1 MPVTIC
7 CPGSE
12 LCHRS
17 ITEDFVI
24 ELFQYKRIIFIVLE
38 SMAAKL
44 QAESRR
50 LYSWWWDS
58 HISPKNSK
66 WLQENLA
73 DTDMKVNTIIK
84 LLEEDADS
92 FARRAEMYYKKRPEL
107 MKLVEELYRAYRAL
121 AEKYD
126 HATGAL
132 RQAHRTMAEAFP
144 NQIPLVLSD
153 ESPYGYSGNEAEP
166 HTPEGP
172 PPLRALFDLDELQ
185 KDALSLSSELHVI
198 KRNGGYSEPSDSLSS
213 KKGLKQLNEMFAIGE
228 GTAFTISEGRVRKG
242 LHFQEEDGEDLEN
255 RTHKCS
261 REQNQ
266 VKEKQDASYVTKGLQ
281 QDISQLSS
289 ESQNMKYQI
298 TTESDRNNKTENE
311 LQGLKDRI
319 SELISEKEA
328 SNIQYQISL
337 ERISVLESQISTTQN
352 ELRKLNDE
360 MVNKVKKLQSSEEL
374 NQSLLLELEM
384 LAKQANMQEN
394 ELHQKQEE
402 LEKLQITIEEK
413 HQQCMQ
419 AEMALR
425 LKEKLHTQSQA
436 DIYHLSQEIQIWIQK
451 LRDIELCNVDLQEE
465 ICKLKEE
472 NGSLHEQNLHS
483 SLMIKELRGKIIL
496 IEEKNKTLED
506 EVQLYLCEK
515 EGLTEELNHI
525 KEDIND
531 LEGKHRDLMEQK
543 EAASICAESL
553 KAAVKDLQ
561 NKNSELKDICK
572 KHEAEKEF
580 LVDKLKDMDNVLE
593 KNVVLEDSLADASIE
608 LEVLRGKILALENLH
623 ESLNGEIS
631 NYIAEKNALVP
642 QVEIL
647 TQDVCTLSE
656 KNIFL
661 ENSMS
666 DLGTEVDCLKSKLK
680 DFEQS
685 CQLLSN
691 HNSGLLAER
700 KSFLSQIEILTQNV
714 EKHSKKNSFLE
725 NSLSDVSNEVGCL
738 RSTLK
743 DFEESSQSLR
753 DQNSNLLSERNALLL
768 QVEILTQNL
777 EKLSDKNSFLENS
790 LSDVSSEV
798 GSLRSKL
805 KDFEESCQSLSDQNS
820 GLLAEKNYLLSQ
832 LETLNQ
838 NVEKLSENNS
848 SLESSLSDV
857 TTEVGCLRTKLKD
870 SEESCESLSDQ
881 SSGLFAERN
890 ALVTEIE
897 VLTQNMEN
905 LSHKNSFLENS
916 LSDVNSEMACLKSKL
931 KDLEE
936 SCQSLSNQNS
946 GLLSERDN
954 LLSRV
959 VIFTQNVEK
968 LTDRNSF
975 LENSLSDI
983 SCEVE
988 SLRSQL
994 KDCEESSQL
1003 LNVQNSSLLTERDSL
1018 LSQFKILTQNLEKLS
1033 DENLLLEKSLSDV
1046 SSDVWC
1052 LRSKLKDLEE
1062 SSRSLTNQNSGLLAE
1077 RNNLLS
1083 QLEILTQNIE
1093 KLSEKNSLLEKSL
1106 SDVRT
1111 EVGCLRSKLK
1121 ESEES
1126 CQSLSD
1132 QNSGLIAGRNT
1143 LVSQVHVLTQ
1153 NMDNLS
1159 HKNSLL
1165 ENSLSDDHSEVECLR
1180 SKLRDFE
1187 ESSQSLNDQNSC
1199 LLAEKSNLLS
1209 QVEILTQNVMKLGHK
1224 KLTLEN
1230 SLTDEISEVRHLR
1243 SKLEDLEES
1252 SRSLNDQNSGLLA
1265 ERTNLLSQVEVL
1277 TKNLEKLSQEKS
1289 FLENCLSDASSE
1301 VGCLKSKLK
1310 DSENSCDSLR
1320 DQNSGLLIERDTLGS
1335 QVNNVTLNLEEL
1347 ENRLVDMKDNNLNLS
1362 REKDLIISQ
1371 VKDLQDLLKLEKEE
1385 HETHIQSFKCQLAT
1399 SENHNFLLQQESQ
1412 LKDQQLESEQDNVI
1426 GFLIGNFILQRSL
1439 SDVNGRNLVLLKECE
1454 KNIEA
1459 CRRTEAL
1466 ISALEQEKLMHI
1478 KNIMSLSEQNEK
1490 LRTGICLMR
1499 NTLIVG
1505 KKSVSVDEFQ
1515 DEVLIDIILGEI
1527 RKILN
1532 CVSEAEHDNQLL
1544 HLEISVLVTL
1554 LKNTMLDLASL
1565 RLDKCSLEKELD
1577 MKTKELLTLGN
1588 KNLELI
1594 GLNEKLM
1601 NDVEVSNQREAESKT
1616 AMKVFHEHLTD
1627 LQEALLTSKYEI
1639 QNLIENKKILMDELC
1654 NLREKHNLLEEEHIE
1669 VLAEAL
1675 KLDHLY
1681 LFFRNH
1687 SAEKLL
1693 ELKSFTYDL
1702 DSLHFIKNALDA
1714 EIDKLKEKIKIL
1726 EAEKTHIRE
1735 FVAYLEE
1742 EVRNHVLLSEFD
1754 LFTATCV
1761 CEELSLQRQRL
1772 ESQLLQKQSQL
1783 LETSQNA
1790 QSTQQKNLELCRIL
1804 EGIQLDYEADKLIK
1818 EELTQKISTLS
1829 EVVVDRNKEIRCLYE
1844 ANEMLQGEIDHM
1856 CEEVKVL
1863 MSREEDLKLEL
1874 QKEIDENEHCE
1885 VEIKALL
1892 SDIQVSTVNAA
1903 LYEEKFHEL
1912 ILEEVGSL
1920 LQEETL
1926 KMEVALTKEQLD
1938 TMKKKLDYLEGEN
1951 SGLKAGLDFYLALV
1965 TSLWNSI
1972 KSLEEQIMT
1981 MSKPRP
1987 SICHDKEV
1995 LPLVPHHHHCDGQ
2008 PSDGYK
2014 GMNIEGIPVL
2024 EKLITKVKLLEEV
2037 IVYIQS
2043 HRQQEGFDANSNS
2056 EAASKETKGIK
2067 INEIGGGQEAQ
2078 VNPHSM
2084 EHVDDDGLND
2094 TEITKGKNGQVTKDI
2109 QLDQG
2114 SSSLLYR
2121 TIGSYGLSRI
2131 SNDGIN
2137 DQLWEAAETNCSKQ
2151 VWKTSTDVTEHD
2163 IEPVEEQK
2171 SEYPSSELIV
2181 EKELSVDKLEIPTR
2195 VLTSRQEWTKRVL
2208 ESLQND
2214 ARRLSD
2220 LRSNVKDL
2228 KRKME
2233 SSQMGKLPASSGYDT
2248 VKSQLEDAEG
2258 AVMELIDSNNKLT
2271 NKAEEYHSTNGLGT
2285 KSEESSSTG
2294 RRQISTQSRKESEK
2308 VGRLELELH
2317 KIHYVM
2323 LKFEEEHVNRHTS
2336 AIDRRS
2342 RTLLSD
2348 YIYGRRDGR
2357 RQAKK
2362 SSFCACMRPKTKGD
2376 Q

>member
-1 MPVTIC
+1 
-7 CPGSE
+7 
-12 LCHRS
+12 
-17 ITEDFVI
+17 
-24 ELFQYKRIIFIVLE
+24 
-38 SMAAKL
+38 MAAKL

-107 MKLVEELYRAYRAL
+107 LKLVEELYRAYRAL

-228 GTAFTISEGRVRKG
+228 GTAFTTSEGRVRKG
-242 LHFQEEDGEDLEN
+242 LHFQEEEGQDLEN
-255 RTHKCS
+255 ITHKCS

-266 VKEKQDASYVTKGLQ
+266 VKEKQDASYVTTGLQ
-281 QDISQLSS
+281 QDISQLSPG
-289 ESQNMKYQI
+289 SQNMKNQI

-384 LAKQANMQEN
+384 IAKQVNMEEN
-394 ELHQKQEE
+394 ELHQKREE

-419 AEMALR
+419 TEMALC
-425 LKEKLHTQSQA
+425 LKEKLHTQSQEEI
-436 DIYHLSQEIQIWIQK
+436 DHLSREIQIWIQK

-472 NGSLHEQNLHS
+472 NGTLHEQNLHS
-483 SLMIKELRGKIIL
+483 SLMIKELQGKIIL

-506 EVQLYLCEK
+506 EVRLYLCEK

-561 NKNSELKDICK
+561 NKNSALNDICK

-580 LVDKLKDMDNVLE
+580 LVDKLRDMDNVLE
-593 KNVVLEDSLADASIE
+593 KNMVLEDSLADASIE
-608 LEVLRGKILALENLH
+608 LEVLRGKTLALENLH

-661 ENSMS
+661 ENSVS

-680 DFEQS
+680 DFERS

-714 EKHSKKNSFLE
+714 EKHSKKSSFLE
-725 NSLSDVSNEVGCL
+725 NSLSDVSNEVGRL
-738 RSTLK
+738 RSKLK
-743 DFEESSQSLR
+743 EFEESSQSLR

-820 GLLAEKNYLLSQ
+820 GLLAEKNNLLSQ

-838 NVEKLSENNS
+838 NVEKLSETNS

-870 SEESCESLSDQ
+870 SEESCQSLSDQ
-881 SSGLFAERN
+881 NSGLFAERN

-905 LSHKNSFLENS
+905 LSHKNSRLENS

-959 VIFTQNVEK
+959 VTFTQNVEK

-994 KDCEESSQL
+994 KDCEESSQS
-1003 LNVQNSSLLTERDSL
+1003 LNDQNSSLLTERDSL
-1018 LSQFKILTQNLEKLS
+1018 LSQVKILTQNLEKLS

-1046 SSDVWC
+1046 SSEVWC

-1083 QLEILTQNIE
+1083 QLEILAQNIE
-1093 KLSEKNSLLEKSL
+1093 KLSEKNSLLENSL

-1111 EVGCLRSKLK
+1111 EVGCVRSKLK
-1121 ESEES
+1121 DSEES
-1126 CQSLSD
+1126 CQSLTD
-1132 QNSGLIAGRNT
+1132 QNSGLIAERNT
-1143 LVSQVHVLTQ
+1143 LVSQVHFLTQ
-1153 NMDNLS
+1153 NMENLS
-1159 HKNSLL
+1159 HKHSLL
-1165 ENSLSDDHSEVECLR
+1165 ENSLSDVNCEVECLR
-1180 SKLRDFE
+1180 SKLKDFE
-1187 ESSQSLNDQNSC
+1187 ESSQSLNDQNSG

-1209 QVEILTQNVMKLGHK
+1209 QVEILTQNAVKLGHK

-1230 SLTDEISEVRHLR
+1230 SLTDERSEVRCLR
-1243 SKLEDLEES
+1243 SKLKDFEES
-1252 SRSLNDQNSGLLA
+1252 SRSLNDQNSGLLT
-1265 ERTNLLSQVEVL
+1265 ERNNLLSQVEVL

-1289 FLENCLSDASSE
+1289 FLENCLSDVSSE
-1301 VGCLKSKLK
+1301 AGCLKSKLK

-1320 DQNSGLLIERDTLGS
+1320 DQNSGLLIERDTLVS
-1335 QVNNVTLNLEEL
+1335 QVNNITLNLEEL
-1347 ENRLVDMKDNNLNLS
+1347 ENRLVDMKDDNLNLT
-1362 REKDLIISQ
+1362 REKYLIISQ

-1385 HETHIQSFKCQLAT
+1385 HETRIQSFKCQLAT

-1426 GFLIGNFILQRSL
+1426 GYLIGNFILQRSL

-1490 LRTGICLMR
+1490 LRTGICLLQ

-1515 DEVLIDIILGEI
+1515 VEVLIDIILGEF
-1527 RKILN
+1527 RNILN

-1544 HLEISVLVTL
+1544 HLEISVLVTM

-1565 RLDKCSLEKELD
+1565 RLDKCSLEKERD
-1577 MKTKELLTLGN
+1577 MKTKELLALGN
-1588 KNLELI
+1588 KNLQLRE
-1594 GLNEKLM
+1594 LNEKLM
-1601 NDVEVSNQREAESKT
+1601 NDVEASNQREVESKT

-1681 LFFRNH
+1681 LLFRNH
-1687 SAEKLL
+1687 SAEKLS

-1735 FVAYLEE
+1735 FVTYLEE
-1742 EVRNHVLLSEFD
+1742 EFRNHVLLSEFD

-1783 LETSQNA
+1783 LEISQNA

-1804 EGIQLDYEADKLIK
+1804 DGIQLDYEADKLIK
-1818 EELTQKISTLS
+1818 EELAQKISTLS

-1844 ANEMLQGEIDHM
+1844 ANETLQREIYHM
-1856 CEEVKVL
+1856 REEVKVL

-1892 SDIQVSTVNAA
+1892 SDIQVSTVNSA
-1903 LYEEKFHEL
+1903 LYEEKVHEL

-1920 LQEETL
+1920 LQKETL

-1938 TMKKKLDYLEGEN
+1938 SMKKKLDDLEGEN

-1965 TSLWNSI
+1965 ASLWNSV

-1981 MSKPRP
+1981 MSKPRI

-1995 LPLVPHHHHCDGQ
+1995 LPLVPHHHHCDNQ

-2014 GMNIEGIPVL
+2014 AMNIEGIPVL

-2037 IVYIQS
+2037 IVDIQS

-2067 INEIGGGQEAQ
+2067 INEIGLGQEAQ
-2078 VNPHSM
+2078 VNLHSI
-2084 EHVDDDGLND
+2084 EHVDDGGLND

-2114 SSSLLYR
+2114 SSSLPYR

-2131 SNDGIN
+2131 SNDGID

-2151 VWKTSTDVTEHD
+2151 VWKTSTDATEHD
-2163 IEPVEEQK
+2163 IEPVEEEK
-2171 SEYPSSELIV
+2171 SEYPSSELMV
-2181 EKELSVDKLEIPTR
+2181 EKEPSVDKLEIPTR

-2220 LRSNVKDL
+2220 LKTNVKDL

-2258 AVMELIDSNNKLT
+2258 AVMELIGTNNKLT
-2271 NKAEEYHSTNGLGT
+2271 SKAEEYHSTNGMGT

-2317 KIHYVM
+2317 KIQYVM

-2336 AIDRRS
+2336 AMDRRS

-2357 RQAKK
+2357 RQTKK
-2362 SSFCACMRPKTKGD
+2362 SSFCGCMRPKTKGD

>member
-1 MPVTIC
+1 
-7 CPGSE
+7 
-12 LCHRS
+12 
-17 ITEDFVI
+17 
-24 ELFQYKRIIFIVLE
+24 
-38 SMAAKL
+38 
-44 QAESRR
+44 
-50 LYSWWWDS
+50 
-58 HISPKNSK
+58 
-66 WLQENLA
+66 
-73 DTDMKVNTIIK
+73 MKVNTIIK

-107 MKLVEELYRAYRAL
+107 LKLVEELYRAYRAL

-228 GTAFTISEGRVRKG
+228 GTAFTTSEGR
-242 LHFQEEDGEDLEN
+242 
-255 RTHKCS
+255 
-261 REQNQ
+261 
-266 VKEKQDASYVTKGLQ
+266 KQDASYVTTGLQ

-289 ESQNMKYQI
+289 GSQNMKNQI

-374 NQSLLLELEM
+374 NQSLLSELEM
-384 LAKQANMQEN
+384 LAKQVNMEEN
-394 ELHQKQEE
+394 ELHPKREE

-419 AEMALR
+419 TEMVLC
-425 LKEKLHTQSQA
+425 LKEKLHTQSQEEI
-436 DIYHLSQEIQIWIQK
+436 DHLSREIQIWIQK

-472 NGSLHEQNLHS
+472 NGTLHEQNLHS
-483 SLMIKELRGKIIL
+483 SLMIKELQGKIIL

-506 EVQLYLCEK
+506 EVRLYLCEK

-561 NKNSELKDICK
+561 NKNSALNDICK

-580 LVDKLKDMDNVLE
+580 LVDKLRDMDNVLE
-593 KNVVLEDSLADASIE
+593 KNMVLEDSLADASIE
-608 LEVLRGKILALENLH
+608 LEVLRGKTLALENLH

-631 NYIAEKNALVP
+631 NYIAEKNAL
-642 QVEIL
+642 
-647 TQDVCTLSE
+647 
-656 KNIFL
+656 
-661 ENSMS
+661 
-666 DLGTEVDCLKSKLK
+666 
-680 DFEQS
+680 
-685 CQLLSN
+685 LLSN

-714 EKHSKKNSFLE
+714 EKHSKKSSFLE

-738 RSTLK
+738 RSKLK
-743 DFEESSQSLR
+743 EFEESSQSLR

-820 GLLAEKNYLLSQ
+820 GLLAEKNNLLSQ

-870 SEESCESLSDQ
+870 SEESCQSLSDQ
-881 SSGLFAERN
+881 NSGLFAERN
-890 ALVTEIE
+890 ALVTEME

-905 LSHKNSFLENS
+905 LSHKNSRLENS

-959 VIFTQNVEK
+959 VTFTQNVEK

-994 KDCEESSQL
+994 KDCEESSQS
-1003 LNVQNSSLLTERDSL
+1003 LNDQNSSLLTERDSL
-1018 LSQFKILTQNLEKLS
+1018 LSQVKILTQNLEKLS

-1046 SSDVWC
+1046 SSEVWC
-1052 LRSKLKDLEE
+1052 LRSKLKDLDE

-1093 KLSEKNSLLEKSL
+1093 KLSEKNSLLENSL

-1111 EVGCLRSKLK
+1111 EVGCVRSKLK
-1121 ESEES
+1121 DSEES

-1132 QNSGLIAGRNT
+1132 QNSGLIDERNT
-1143 LVSQVHVLTQ
+1143 LVSQV
-1153 NMDNLS
+1153 
-1159 HKNSLL
+1159 
-1165 ENSLSDDHSEVECLR
+1165 
-1180 SKLRDFE
+1180 
-1187 ESSQSLNDQNSC
+1187 
-1199 LLAEKSNLLS
+1199 
-1209 QVEILTQNVMKLGHK
+1209 
-1224 KLTLEN
+1224 
-1230 SLTDEISEVRHLR
+1230 
-1243 SKLEDLEES
+1243 
-1252 SRSLNDQNSGLLA
+1252 
-1265 ERTNLLSQVEVL
+1265 
-1277 TKNLEKLSQEKS
+1277 
-1289 FLENCLSDASSE
+1289 
-1301 VGCLKSKLK
+1301 
-1310 DSENSCDSLR
+1310 
-1320 DQNSGLLIERDTLGS
+1320 
-1335 QVNNVTLNLEEL
+1335 NNITLNLEEL
-1347 ENRLVDMKDNNLNLS
+1347 ENRLVDMKDDNLNLT
-1362 REKDLIISQ
+1362 REKYLIISQ

-1385 HETHIQSFKCQLAT
+1385 HETRIQSFKCQLAT
-1399 SENHNFLLQQESQ
+1399 SENHNFRLQQESQ

-1490 LRTGICLMR
+1490 LRTGICLLQT
-1499 NTLIVG
+1499 TLIVG

-1515 DEVLIDIILGEI
+1515 VEVLIDIILGEF
-1527 RKILN
+1527 RNILN

-1577 MKTKELLTLGN
+1577 MKTKELLALGN
-1588 KNLELI
+1588 KNLQLRE
-1594 GLNEKLM
+1594 LNEKLM
-1601 NDVEVSNQREAESKT
+1601 NDVEASNQREVESKT

-1681 LFFRNH
+1681 LLFRNH
-1687 SAEKLL
+1687 SAEKLS

-1735 FVAYLEE
+1735 FVTYLEE
-1742 EVRNHVLLSEFD
+1742 EFRNHVLLSEFD

-1783 LETSQNA
+1783 LEISQNG

-1804 EGIQLDYEADKLIK
+1804 DGIQLDYEADKLIK

-1844 ANEMLQGEIDHM
+1844 ANEMLQREIYHM
-1856 CEEVKVL
+1856 REEVKVL

-1903 LYEEKFHEL
+1903 LYEEK
-1912 ILEEVGSL
+1912 
-1920 LQEETL
+1920 
-1926 KMEVALTKEQLD
+1926 LD
-1938 TMKKKLDYLEGEN
+1938 DLEGEN
-1951 SGLKAGLDFYLALV
+1951 NGLKAGLDFYLALV
-1965 TSLWNSI
+1965 ASLWNSV

-1981 MSKPRP
+1981 MSKPRI

-1995 LPLVPHHHHCDGQ
+1995 LLDLLNMMNLPA
-2008 PSDGYK
+2008 
-2014 GMNIEGIPVL
+2014 MNIEGIPVL

-2037 IVYIQS
+2037 IVDIQS

-2067 INEIGGGQEAQ
+2067 INEIGRGQEAQ
-2078 VNPHSM
+2078 VNLHSI
-2084 EHVDDDGLND
+2084 EHVDDGGLND

-2114 SSSLLYR
+2114 SSSLPYR

-2131 SNDGIN
+2131 SNDGID

-2151 VWKTSTDVTEHD
+2151 VWKTSTDATEHD
-2163 IEPVEEQK
+2163 IEPVEEEK
-2171 SEYPSSELIV
+2171 SEYPSSELMV
-2181 EKELSVDKLEIPTR
+2181 EKEPSVDKLEIPTR

-2220 LRSNVKDL
+2220 LKTNVKDL

-2258 AVMELIDSNNKLT
+2258 AVMELIDTNNKLT
-2271 NKAEEYHSTNGLGT
+2271 SKAEEYHSTNGMGT

-2317 KIHYVM
+2317 KIQYVM

-2336 AIDRRS
+2336 AMDRRS

-2357 RQAKK
+2357 RQTKK
-2362 SSFCACMRPKTKGD
+2362 SSFCGCMRPKTKGD

>member
-1 MPVTIC
+1 
-7 CPGSE
+7 
-12 LCHRS
+12 
-17 ITEDFVI
+17 
-24 ELFQYKRIIFIVLE
+24 
-38 SMAAKL
+38 MAAKL

-1995 LPLVPHHHHCDGQ
+1995 SKCF
-2008 PSDGYK
+2008 
-2014 GMNIEGIPVL
+2014 NVL
-2024 EKLITKVKLLEEV
+2024 DE
-2037 IVYIQS
+2037 
-2043 HRQQEGFDANSNS
+2043 
-2056 EAASKETKGIK
+2056 
-2067 INEIGGGQEAQ
+2067 
-2078 VNPHSM
+2078 
-2084 EHVDDDGLND
+2084 
-2094 TEITKGKNGQVTKDI
+2094 
-2109 QLDQG
+2109 
-2114 SSSLLYR
+2114 
-2121 TIGSYGLSRI
+2121 
-2131 SNDGIN
+2131 
-2137 DQLWEAAETNCSKQ
+2137 
-2151 VWKTSTDVTEHD
+2151 
-2163 IEPVEEQK
+2163 
-2171 SEYPSSELIV
+2171 
-2181 EKELSVDKLEIPTR
+2181 
-2195 VLTSRQEWTKRVL
+2195 
-2208 ESLQND
+2208 
-2214 ARRLSD
+2214 
-2220 LRSNVKDL
+2220 
-2228 KRKME
+2228 
-2233 SSQMGKLPASSGYDT
+2233 
-2248 VKSQLEDAEG
+2248 
-2258 AVMELIDSNNKLT
+2258 
-2271 NKAEEYHSTNGLGT
+2271 
-2285 KSEESSSTG
+2285 
-2294 RRQISTQSRKESEK
+2294 
-2308 VGRLELELH
+2308 
-2317 KIHYVM
+2317 
-2323 LKFEEEHVNRHTS
+2323 
-2336 AIDRRS
+2336 
-2342 RTLLSD
+2342 
-2348 YIYGRRDGR
+2348 
-2357 RQAKK
+2357 
-2362 SSFCACMRPKTKGD
+2362 
-2376 Q
+2376 

>member
-1 MPVTIC
+1 
-7 CPGSE
+7 
-12 LCHRS
+12 
-17 ITEDFVI
+17 
-24 ELFQYKRIIFIVLE
+24 
-38 SMAAKL
+38 
-44 QAESRR
+44 
-50 LYSWWWDS
+50 
-58 HISPKNSK
+58 
-66 WLQENLA
+66 
-73 DTDMKVNTIIK
+73 
-84 LLEEDADS
+84 
-92 FARRAEMYYKKRPEL
+92 MYYKKRPEL

-198 KRNGGYSEPSDSLSS
+198 KRNGGYSDPSDSLSS

-228 GTAFTISEGRVRKG
+228 GTAFTTSEGRVRKG
-242 LHFQEEDGEDLEN
+242 LHFQEEEGEDLEN
-255 RTHKCS
+255 RTLTCS

-266 VKEKQDASYVTKGLQ
+266 VKEKQDVSYVTKGLQ
-281 QDISQLSS
+281 QDISQSSS
-289 ESQNMKYQI
+289 ESQNMKNQI

-337 ERISVLESQISTTQN
+337 ERISVLESQISTTQD

-374 NQSLLLELEM
+374 NQSLMLELEM
-384 LAKQANMQEN
+384 LAKQSNMQEN
-394 ELHQKQEE
+394 ELHQKREE
-402 LEKLQITIEEK
+402 LEKLHITIEEK
-413 HQQCMQ
+413 QQQCMQ
-419 AEMALR
+419 AEMALC
-425 LKEKLHTQSQA
+425 LKEKLHTQSQEER
-436 DIYHLSQEIQIWIQK
+436 DHLSQEIQIWIQK

-465 ICKLKEE
+465 IYKLKEE
-472 NGSLHEQNLHS
+472 NDSLHEQNLHC
-483 SLMIKELRGKIIL
+483 SLMIKELQGKIIL
-496 IEEKNKTLED
+496 IEEKDKTLED
-506 EVQLYLCEK
+506 EVRLYLCEK

-525 KEDIND
+525 KEDIHD

-543 EAASICAESL
+543 EAASKCIESL

-608 LEVLRGKILALENLH
+608 LEVLRGKTLALENLH

-661 ENSMS
+661 ENSVS
-666 DLGTEVDCLKSKLK
+666 DLGTEVDCLRSKLK

-700 KSFLSQIEILTQNV
+700 KSFLSKIEILNENV
-714 EKHSKKNSFLE
+714 EKHSKKNSVLE

-738 RSTLK
+738 RSKLK
-743 DFEESSQSLR
+743 DFEESSQLLR
-753 DQNSNLLSERNALLL
+753 DQNSNLLSERNSLLL

-777 EKLSDKNSFLENS
+777 EKLSDKNSFLEKS

-805 KDFEESCQSLSDQNS
+805 KDFEESCQLLSDQNS
-820 GLLAEKNYLLSQ
+820 GLLAENNNLLSQ

-857 TTEVGCLRTKLKD
+857 TAEVGCLRTKLKD
-870 SEESCESLSDQ
+870 SEESCQSLSDQ
-881 SSGLFAERN
+881 NSGIFAERN
-890 ALVTEIE
+890 SLVTEIE

-931 KDLEE
+931 KDFEE
-936 SCQSLSNQNS
+936 SCQSLSNENS

-954 LLSRV
+954 LLSCV
-959 VIFTQNVEK
+959 VTFTQNVEK

-975 LENSLSDI
+975 LENSLTDI
-983 SCEVE
+983 SCKVE

-994 KDCEESSQL
+994 KDCEESSQSL
-1003 LNVQNSSLLTERDSL
+1003 KDQNSSLLTERDNL
-1018 LSQFKILTQNLEKLS
+1018 LSQVKILTQNLEKLS
-1033 DENLLLEKSLSDV
+1033 DENLLLEKSLSNV
-1046 SSDVWC
+1046 SSELWC

-1062 SSRSLTNQNSGLLAE
+1062 SSHSFTNQNSGLLAE

-1093 KLSEKNSLLEKSL
+1093 KLSDKSNLLENCL

-1121 ESEES
+1121 DSEES

-1132 QNSGLIAGRNT
+1132 QNSGLIAERNT
-1143 LVSQVHVLTQ
+1143 LLSQVHVLTQ
-1153 NMDNLS
+1153 NMENLS
-1159 HKNSLL
+1159 HKNSSL
-1165 ENSLSDDHSEVECLR
+1165 ENSLSDVNSEVECLR
-1180 SKLRDFE
+1180 SKLKDFE
-1187 ESSQSLNDQNSC
+1187 ESSQSLNDQNSG

-1209 QVEILTQNVMKLGHK
+1209 QIEILTQNVVKLGHK

-1230 SLTDEISEVRHLR
+1230 SLTDERSEVRCLR
-1243 SKLEDLEES
+1243 SKLKDFEES
-1252 SRSLNDQNSGLLA
+1252 SHLLNDQNSGLLT
-1265 ERTNLLSQVEVL
+1265 ERNNLLSQVEVL

-1289 FLENCLSDASSE
+1289 VLENCLSDVSSE
-1301 VGCLKSKLK
+1301 VGCWKSKLK

-1320 DQNSGLLIERDTLGS
+1320 DQNSGLLIERNTL
-1335 QVNNVTLNLEEL
+1335 
-1347 ENRLVDMKDNNLNLS
+1347 
-1362 REKDLIISQ
+1362 
-1371 VKDLQDLLKLEKEE
+1371 VK
-1385 HETHIQSFKCQLAT
+1385 
-1399 SENHNFLLQQESQ
+1399 
-1412 LKDQQLESEQDNVI
+1412 
-1426 GFLIGNFILQRSL
+1426 
-1439 SDVNGRNLVLLKECE
+1439 CE

-1459 CRRTEAL
+1459 CGRTEAL

-1478 KNIMSLSEQNEK
+1478 KTIMSLSEQNEK
-1490 LRTGICLMR
+1490 LRTGICFLQ

-1505 KKSVSVDEFQ
+1505 KKSVSMDEFQ

-1565 RLDKCSLEKELD
+1565 RLNKFSLEKELD
-1577 MKTKELLTLGN
+1577 MKTKELLALGN
-1588 KNLELI
+1588 QNLELI

-1601 NDVEVSNQREAESKT
+1601 NDVEASNQREVESKT
-1616 AMKVFHEHLTD
+1616 AMKVFHGHLTD

-1639 QNLIENKKILMDELC
+1639 QNLIENNKILMDEIGD
-1654 NLREKHNLLEEEHIE
+1654 LREKHNLLEEEHIE

-1687 SAEKLL
+1687 SAEKLS
-1693 ELKSFTYDL
+1693 ELKSFTYDM

-1714 EIDKLKEKIKIL
+1714 EIDKLKEKIKTL
-1726 EAEKTHIRE
+1726 EAENTHIRE
-1735 FVAYLEE
+1735 FVTYLEE
-1742 EVRNHVLLSEFD
+1742 EFRNHVLLSEFD
-1754 LFTATCV
+1754 LFTVTRA
-1761 CEELSLQRQRL
+1761 CEELTLKRQRL

-1818 EELTQKISTLS
+1818 EELTQTISTLS

-1856 CEEVKVL
+1856 REEVKVL
-1863 MSREEDLKLEL
+1863 MGREEDLKLEL

-1903 LYEEKFHEL
+1903 LYEEKVQEL

-1920 LQEETL
+1920 LQKETL

-1938 TMKKKLDYLEGEN
+1938 SMKKKLDDLEGEN

-1981 MSKPRP
+1981 MSKSRL

-1995 LPLVPHHHHCDGQ
+1995 LLDLLN
-2008 PSDGYK
+2008 
-2014 GMNIEGIPVL
+2014 MI
-2024 EKLITKVKLLEEV
+2024 KLLV
-2037 IVYIQS
+2037 
-2043 HRQQEGFDANSNS
+2043 
-2056 EAASKETKGIK
+2056 
-2067 INEIGGGQEAQ
+2067 
-2078 VNPHSM
+2078 
-2084 EHVDDDGLND
+2084 
-2094 TEITKGKNGQVTKDI
+2094 
-2109 QLDQG
+2109 
-2114 SSSLLYR
+2114 LL
-2121 TIGSYGLSRI
+2121 TFKFKVS
-2131 SNDGIN
+2131 
-2137 DQLWEAAETNCSKQ
+2137 
-2151 VWKTSTDVTEHD
+2151 
-2163 IEPVEEQK
+2163 EQK
-2171 SEYPSSELIV
+2171 I
-2181 EKELSVDKLEIPTR
+2181 
-2195 VLTSRQEWTKRVL
+2195 
-2208 ESLQND
+2208 
-2214 ARRLSD
+2214 
-2220 LRSNVKDL
+2220 
-2228 KRKME
+2228 
-2233 SSQMGKLPASSGYDT
+2233 
-2248 VKSQLEDAEG
+2248 
-2258 AVMELIDSNNKLT
+2258 
-2271 NKAEEYHSTNGLGT
+2271 
-2285 KSEESSSTG
+2285 
-2294 RRQISTQSRKESEK
+2294 
-2308 VGRLELELH
+2308 
-2317 KIHYVM
+2317 
-2323 LKFEEEHVNRHTS
+2323 
-2336 AIDRRS
+2336 
-2342 RTLLSD
+2342 
-2348 YIYGRRDGR
+2348 
-2357 RQAKK
+2357 
-2362 SSFCACMRPKTKGD
+2362 
-2376 Q
+2376 